1 MIRPNAV
8 ATMTSADSLRFSPR
22 LRDALISDLVMDDL
36 TIYGDRWFEIK
47 IREPQD
53 WTGHLGRQLGIAVVD
68 DDVHE
73 TLIWLMPLIDE
84 LLASWPPPADL
95 GVYAE
100 LAHQAVKNLRPMQVY
115 GMLLVGPG
123 HWRKGSFEGVNGW
136 GSLQQH
142 LQRMLEKSLA
152 SQLAQVVGRWREQDI
167 RKLREK
173 RKEAIAA
180 AVAAEESSGDQPPG
194 DARRRVSL
202 RELADYPRERPYVPP
217 GRT

>member
-1 MIRPNAV
+1 
-8 ATMTSADSLRFSPR
+8 MTSADSHRFSPR

-36 TIYGDRWFEIK
+36 TVYGDRWFEIK
-47 IREPQD
+47 MHRQHD
-53 WTGHLGRQLGIAVVD
+53 LTGHLGRQLGIAVVD
-68 DDVHE
+68 DEVHE
-73 TLIWLMPLIDE
+73 TLIWLMPEIDK

-95 GVYAE
+95 RVYTE
-100 LAHQAVKNLRPMQVY
+100 LAHQSVKNLRPIQVY
-115 GMLLVGPG
+115 GMLLAGPG
-123 HWRKGSFEGVNGW
+123 HWRKGSFDAVIGW

-142 LQRMLEKSLA
+142 LQRMLERALA

-173 RKEAIAA
+173 RKEAIADA
-180 AVAAEESSGDQPPG
+180 AAAKESSDDKPAA